1 MKKIILYS
9 LFLVLVLQGCVAN
22 QQSGQ
27 METGW
32 LFWVFL
38 GLLLGG
44 VFIGALT
51 NLLKKKKDEDSPTKA
66 QQEIEAYEETLKN
79 KLKEDSK
86 EDSEGEETET
96 DLVETESEVPEETVS
111 ETPVVKEVK
120 PAQQAKVATPA
131 QTSAPTESTAS
142 KGVTGTYNFGYAMYT
157 GQLKNGKPNGRGK
170 LVFTASHTD
179 NVRNYKAEIGYYIEG
194 NFTNGL
200 LDNGSLYT
208 KEGSKVKTIY

>member
-1 MKKIILYS
+1 
-9 LFLVLVLQGCVAN
+9 
-22 QQSGQ
+22 

-86 EDSEGEETET
+86 EDSKGEET
-96 DLVETESEVPEETVS
+96 
-111 ETPVVKEVK
+111 KK
-120 PAQQAKVATPA
+120 
-131 QTSAPTESTAS
+131 
-142 KGVTGTYNFGYAMYT
+142 
-157 GQLKNGKPNGRGK
+157 
-170 LVFTASHTD
+170 
-179 NVRNYKAEIGYYIEG
+179 
-194 NFTNGL
+194 
-200 LDNGSLYT
+200 
-208 KEGSKVKTIY
+208 

>member
-9 LFLVLVLQGCVAN
+9 LFFVLVLQGCVAN

-51 NLLKKKKDEDSPTKA
+51 NLLKKKKDEDAPTKA

-86 EDSEGEETET
+86 EDSEGEET
-96 DLVETESEVPEETVS
+96 
-111 ETPVVKEVK
+111 KK
-120 PAQQAKVATPA
+120 
-131 QTSAPTESTAS
+131 
-142 KGVTGTYNFGYAMYT
+142 
-157 GQLKNGKPNGRGK
+157 
-170 LVFTASHTD
+170 
-179 NVRNYKAEIGYYIEG
+179 
-194 NFTNGL
+194 
-200 LDNGSLYT
+200 
-208 KEGSKVKTIY
+208 

>member
-1 MKKIILYS
+1 
-9 LFLVLVLQGCVAN
+9 
-22 QQSGQ
+22 

-86 EDSEGEETET
+86 EDSEGEET
-96 DLVETESEVPEETVS
+96 
-111 ETPVVKEVK
+111 KK
-120 PAQQAKVATPA
+120 
-131 QTSAPTESTAS
+131 
-142 KGVTGTYNFGYAMYT
+142 
-157 GQLKNGKPNGRGK
+157 
-170 LVFTASHTD
+170 
-179 NVRNYKAEIGYYIEG
+179 
-194 NFTNGL
+194 
-200 LDNGSLYT
+200 
-208 KEGSKVKTIY
+208 